1 MIVTDNRRIRKMYE
15 EGMNMSDIAAEMNV
29 SITTIFRRLRSMKL
43 TESKRSAATRI
54 TSLGYEQTFCP
65 EHPRA
70 NCDGFVFTHILVIE
84 KSINRYLEDDEIV
97 HHIDENREHNE
108 LNNLTILCP
117 TCHRKITLGYYKL
130 IDNKLVM
137 IK

>member
-84 KSINRYLEDDEIV
+84 KSINRYLEDGEIV
-97 HHIDENREHNE
+97 HHIDCNK
-108 LNNLTILCP
+108 LNNDISNLYLTDRAEHARI
-117 TCHRKITLGYYKL
+117 HHSKKH
-130 IDNKLVM
+130 
-137 IK
+137 

>member
-1 MIVTDNRRIRKMYE
+1 
-15 EGMNMSDIAAEMNV
+15 MSDIAAEMNV

-84 KSINRYLEDDEIV
+84 KG
-97 HHIDENREHNE
+97 
-108 LNNLTILCP
+108 LTNDY
-117 TCHRKITLGYYKL
+117 R
-130 IDNKLVM
+130 
-137 IK
+137 